1 MLIEVVAGF
10 CYFKL
15 QQTMTGEIFI
25 SKLDTAV
32 FCIMITLVFVSIVKI
47 IWISNIV
54 ARKTEERE
62 KWKKVINV
70 SMEDLEQMNNKK
82 NVDAKKSSI
91 HKVEG
96 YNNIA
101 YRKVNEYSK
110 QEQLKKELIDSIP
123 NEGNRMDNL
132 LKIQFDLK
140 RNLESEMKGKEITL
154 SIHYPAAVFFISII
168 LSFIGGLLI
177 GEFSNSMPFM
187 IGLLIVCTV
196 ALSYTL
202 WLVHRTRKLHENR
215 TNNIEF
221 YEILKEIVED
231 MIRKEELKNI

>member
-1 MLIEVVAGF
+1 
-10 CYFKL
+10 
-15 QQTMTGEIFI
+15 
-25 SKLDTAV
+25 
-32 FCIMITLVFVSIVKI
+32 
-47 IWISNIV
+47 
-54 ARKTEERE
+54 
-62 KWKKVINV
+62 
-70 SMEDLEQMNNKK
+70 
-82 NVDAKKSSI
+82 
-91 HKVEG
+91 
-96 YNNIA
+96 
-101 YRKVNEYSK
+101 
-110 QEQLKKELIDSIP
+110 
-123 NEGNRMDNL
+123 MDNL

-187 IGLLIVCTV
+187 IGLLIVCAV

>member
-1 MLIEVVAGF
+1 
-10 CYFKL
+10 
-15 QQTMTGEIFI
+15 
-25 SKLDTAV
+25 
-32 FCIMITLVFVSIVKI
+32 
-47 IWISNIV
+47 
-54 ARKTEERE
+54 
-62 KWKKVINV
+62 
-70 SMEDLEQMNNKK
+70 MEDLEQMNNKK

-187 IGLLIVCTV
+187 IGLLIVCAV